1 MPGASLK
8 RALAWLCAAVIIGT
22 LLWGLLPALF
32 NLVAGSDP
40 IGQRLRFLAVGWL
53 YLSFFAAAIAVV
65 SAVPY
70 GLVLLLWAWFSARSP
85 VLERSRGTV
94 AMFTAFLAPPLGF
107 TVAFSSAS
115 FAGVIQWHEF
125 SKVLPFSFLVAWGA
139 LLLPRLVF
147 KSLSP
152 GAFVHERPGAAV

>member
-85 VLERSRGTV
+85 VLERGGHIPWLRV
-94 AMFTAFLAPPLGF
+94 RLHRL
-107 TVAFSSAS
+107 AS